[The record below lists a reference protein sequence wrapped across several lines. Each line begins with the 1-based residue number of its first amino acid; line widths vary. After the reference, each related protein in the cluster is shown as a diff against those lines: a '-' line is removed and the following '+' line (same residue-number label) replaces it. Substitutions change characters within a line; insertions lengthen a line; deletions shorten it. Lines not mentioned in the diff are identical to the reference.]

1 MNKQEFLLKLRNRLS
16 DLPQDDREERLTFYA
31 EMIDDRMEDGLSE
44 EQAVCEIGNID
55 ELTAQ
60 IVADIPFTRL
70 VKEKITPQKKRTAW
84 EIILILLGSPVWLSL
99 LIAAFAVLLSLYIAL
114 WSVIISL
121 WAVFGSLIAAALFGV
136 VAGSILAC
144 CNNVLTGLAT
154 LGVGILCAGMSIFTF
169 YGCKAVTKK
178 ILLFTKKFAVWSKRR
193 LIKRQIARK

>member
-169 YGCKAVTKK
+169 YGCKAVTKE